1 MSGGVEV
8 ECLETLPEYSFWVG
22 RRGTF
27 RKRGPRW
34 INRQTT
40 LPEISLAPVS
50 MSPAWSAPCKA
61 PDIHSRGVIAAKLK
75 EGFGVTE
82 EWGYIDRETKEHRSL
97 DIFAFRGM
105 PADGN
110 IQARLALLIECKR
123 SINPYVFFR
132 NVVDREIPGFPN
144 IGGLTVNSMFLSALT
159 SNRSLQTSPPE
170 LLGLP
175 ELPFVRPGPPHCS
188 AFGMATA
195 QGDKV
200 YMSGEDPYKS
210 MILPLTN
217 AMDHAASLYQAREK
231 PTFLRP
237 TLILGI
243 GVIDAPMLVVNN
255 PREPIPSLTPW
266 VRVPR
271 QEARVDNSWRQHV
284 YYVIEVVHSDF
295 FDEFVSDHLVPFF
308 NEFAARVSRQSSVL
322 LKGGIVANID
332 NWRWDEVNPKP

>member
-1 MSGGVEV
+1 MDKSPNNPAGNKLGPSVNESNLVRAIQSSGYP
-8 ECLETLPEYSFWVG
+8 L
-22 RRGTF
+22 
-27 RKRGPRW
+27 
-34 INRQTT
+34 Q
-40 LPEISLAPVS
+40 
-50 MSPAWSAPCKA
+50 
-61 PDIHSRGVIAAKLK
+61 GVIAGKLK

-97 DIFAFRGM
+97 DIFAFKMM

-110 IQARLALLIECKR
+110 VQAALVLLIECKR

-132 NVVDREIPGFPN
+132 NVTDREIPGFPK
-144 IGGLTVNSMFLSALT
+144 IGGLTANSMFLSALNG
-159 SNRSLQTSPPE
+159 NRLLQTSGAV

-200 YMSGEDPYKS
+200 HMSGEDPYKS
-210 MILPLTN
+210 LILPLTK
-217 AMDHAASLYQAREK
+217 AIDHAASLYQAREK
-231 PTFLRP
+231 PSFLVA

-243 GVIDAPMLVVNN
+243 GVLDAPILVVNN
-255 PREPIPSLTPW
+255 PREPTPLLTPW

-271 QEARVDNSWRQHV
+271 QEARPDRSWGQHV

-295 FDEFVSDHLVPFF
+295 FDAFVLDHLVPFF
-308 NEFAARVSRQSSVL
+308 NEFAARVKRQSSVL
-322 LKGGIVANID
+322 LRGGTVGNID
-332 NWRWDEVNPKP
+332 KWRWDEVKPKS